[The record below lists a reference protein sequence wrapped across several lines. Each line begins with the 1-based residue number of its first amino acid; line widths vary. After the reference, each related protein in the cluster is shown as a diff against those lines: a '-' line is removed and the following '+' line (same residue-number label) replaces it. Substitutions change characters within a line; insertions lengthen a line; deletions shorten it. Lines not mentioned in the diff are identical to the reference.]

1 MVADNLEKINTQNQA
16 MKEVLV
22 TAISKMMDLFI
33 KNPPAMPA
41 EEAAEKPG
49 QSPIGG
55 LKLHK
60 CTYTCPPH
68 CCKLYDD

>member
-1 MVADNLEKINTQNQA
+1 MADKLEKINTQNQA

-22 TAISKMMDLFI
+22 TAISKMTDLFI
-33 KNPPAMPA
+33 KNPPVMPA

-49 QSPIGG
+49 QSPTRAG
-55 LKLHK
+55 LKLHN